1 MEWGN
6 EDWYYKDREL
16 SIFIKQ
22 SKHNENFVVF
32 ALIPL
37 ENKAFAKT
45 LSFLYKK
52 DIFGLSGT
60 FGVCIETTYET
71 LTDVKKR
78 SKTNFLWNLVSFGGH
93 GRCPQEVKQEAKIWD
108 KNA

>member
-1 MEWGN
+1 ML
-6 EDWYYKDREL
+6 RAL
-16 SIFIKQ
+16 LIKQ

-45 LSFLYKK
+45 LRKLYKK
-52 DIFGLSGT
+52 DIFALSDS
-60 FGVCIETTYET
+60 FGVCNETTHET

-78 SKTNFLWNLVSFGGH
+78 SKTNFLQNFCLIWRSWEVST
-93 GRCPQEVKQEAKIWD
+93 
-108 KNA
+108 

>member
-1 MEWGN
+1 M
-6 EDWYYKDREL
+6 L
-16 SIFIKQ
+16 IKQ

-45 LSFLYKK
+45 LRKLYKK
-52 DIFGLSGT
+52 DIFALSGT
-60 FGVCIETTYET
+60 FGTGYGTTHGT

-78 SKTNFLWNLVSFGGH
+78 SKTNFLPNFCLIWRSWEVST
-93 GRCPQEVKQEAKIWD
+93 
-108 KNA
+108 